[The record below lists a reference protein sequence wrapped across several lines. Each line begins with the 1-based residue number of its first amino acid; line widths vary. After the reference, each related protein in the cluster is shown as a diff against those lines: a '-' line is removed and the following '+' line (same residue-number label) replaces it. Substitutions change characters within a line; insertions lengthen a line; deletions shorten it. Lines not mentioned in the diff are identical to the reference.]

1 MEIKNS
7 ISQLDTYRTQLEKTE
22 KDTAARAAKEVK
34 SAPAQGDRVSLSP
47 EAKLRTEAY
56 SAAMSAPEVRQA
68 TVDAIK
74 SKVDAGEYHPDSRKI
89 AAKLLQ
95 EESGLFNI

>member
-7 ISQLDTYRTQLEKTE
+7 LTQFDTYRAQLDKTE
-22 KDTAARAAKEVK
+22 KDAAARSAKETK
-34 SAPAQGDRVSLSP
+34 NAPAKGDRVSLSP

-68 TVDAIK
+68 KVDAIK
-74 SKVDAGEYHPDSRKI
+74 SRVDSGEYQMDSRKV
-89 AAKLLQ
+89 AEKLLQ
-95 EESGLFNI
+95 EEPGLFGL